1 MTSPSRSWLRFSF
14 RSSIV
19 YCLSLCPRHVLLRA
33 RACSPPRNPLA
44 RQPHLSGTSQLHSPQ
59 PAVTMLSSPAPS
71 TWLAKPVHC
80 FFMRDGPRMAAETET
95 ALETVPPRHL
105 TVKEH
110 LLSTLVQAPL
120 FFSAT
125 AVFGTVSLL
134 ASLTETDGRRQHRIA
149 RAWARFSLAVAR
161 SPIHISGLDVVHNHP
176 VAVYAC
182 NHLSYMDTPAVF
194 AAMPFQFR
202 ILARSDLWKLPFI
215 GWHLNRSGQIA
226 VNVDNP
232 RASIASLT
240 NGVRALKSG
249 MPLFVFPE
257 GGRSRDGR
265 LGPFMSGPAW

>member
-1 MTSPSRSWLRFSF
+1 
-14 RSSIV
+14 
-19 YCLSLCPRHVLLRA
+19 
-33 RACSPPRNPLA
+33 
-44 RQPHLSGTSQLHSPQ
+44 
-59 PAVTMLSSPAPS
+59 
-71 TWLAKPVHC
+71 
-80 FFMRDGPRMAAETET
+80 MAADTET
-95 ALETVPPRHL
+95 ALDTMPPRHL
-105 TVKEH
+105 SVKDH

-134 ASLTETDGRRQHRIA
+134 ASLTEKDGRRQHRIA
-149 RAWARFSLAVAR
+149 RAWARTSLAIAR
-161 SPIHISGLDVVHNHP
+161 SPIHVTGLDIVHNHP

-194 AAMPFQFR
+194 AALPFPFR

-215 GWHLNRSGQIA
+215 GWHLNRSGQIPVA
-226 VNVDNP
+226 VDNP

-240 NGVRALKSG
+240 NGVRALKAG

-265 LGPFMSGPAW
+265 LGPFMSGPAYMAIRAGVPLIPMALVGTYELLPIHTMQFSPRPLELRIGAPIPTEGMNARQSETLTAQLRQNIEELQRA